1 MPLSARLDNRT
12 IYSFEF
18 NAQQWD
24 ELKASHGNLNLTMPC
39 CGHGG
44 TPKTSI
50 LGNYFFAHKPNSDC
64 PYACAS
70 ESRDLSY
77 LKFIIAREAY
87 KKGWSPN
94 IQESWTPPS
103 TIPDGVD
110 VYCTKN
116 NAKLAFQIQLYDYP
130 QAHQWVKKRS
140 KEYHSMG
147 IRPLWLKLLKEDVEQ
162 DYDGIYRMHDVP
174 VFGIRN
180 DRRRGFYL
188 PQFSVS
194 VEQFISGVFKRG
206 LTWSSPKQEPLF
218 AKIYPEPINCQSCK
232 DETRVISDIT
242 IQNRNGVVIQSLF
255 FGDKVAKELIA
266 DNINKMEL
274 NLFGVAAPVPRPRS
288 GELTNC
294 CIKCGSLISDHSLEF
309 EPLSNWLQ
317 KIRPYIKF
325 EFAHNG
331 KINIPG
337 VWLFEG
343 KASKDRF

>member
-18 NAQQWD
+18 NAQQWGK
-24 ELKASHGNLNLTMPC
+24 LKASRGRLNLTMPC

-64 PYACAS
+64 PYAHES
-70 ESRDLSY
+70 ENRDLSY
-77 LKFIIAREAY
+77 LKFIIAIEARNA
-87 KKGWSPN
+87 GWRVI
-94 IQESWTPPS
+94 IQEPWASPS
-103 TIPDGVD
+103 TIPGDID

-116 NAKLAFQIQLYDYP
+116 KAKLAFLIQPYDYP
-130 QAHQWVKKRS
+130 EAHQWVKDRS
-140 KEYHSMG
+140 KELESMH
-147 IRPLWLKLLKEDVEQ
+147 IRPLWLKRLAEDVEH
-162 DYDGIYRMHDVP
+162 DYDGIYRMYEAP
-174 VFGIRN
+174 TFGIRN
-180 DRRRGFYL
+180 DRSRGLYL
-188 PQFSVS
+188 PQFGIS
-194 VEQFISGVFKRG
+194 VEHFISGVFKG
-206 LTWSSPKQEPLF
+206 DLNWSSSKAEPLF
-218 AKIYPEPINCQSCK
+218 AKVYPESINCQSCK
-232 DETRVISDIT
+232 DETRVIADIT
-242 IQNRNGVVIQSLF
+242 IQNRNGVVVQNLF

-266 DNINKMEL
+266 DNINKMDL
-274 NLFGVAAPVPRPRS
+274 NLFGVAAPVPRPSS

-294 CIKCGSLISDHSLEF
+294 CIKCGSLIGDHSLEF

-337 VWLFEG
+337 AWLFEG
-343 KASKDRF
+343 RSSKDKF